1 MDNQLPSSA
10 LSTQSLEYLYSIAYS
25 HVAGARFLEAEK
37 LIYTLVIHAPQNVK
51 FWKALALVQQKQR
64 KYDEAWATYAFVSGL
79 SPEDPEPYLRAA
91 ECYFAD
97 GKVTD
102 GLDAL
107 KEVEARIKNAPKYQ
121 VELTRL
127 QEAWKK
133 KKPAR
138 KPCK

>member
-1 MDNQLPSSA
+1 MDKHLPIES
-10 LSTQSLEYLYSIAYS
+10 LSPQSLELLYSIAYS
-25 HVAGARFLEAEK
+25 HVVGARFQEAEK
-37 LIYTLVIHAPQNVK
+37 LFYSLVIHAPENVK
-51 FWKALALVQQKQR
+51 FWKALAHVQQKLL
-64 KYDEAWATYAFVSGL
+64 KYDEAWATYALVSNL

-107 KEVEARIKNAPKYQ
+107 KEVEHRIQNAPKYQ

-127 QEAWKK
+127 QQAWQK
-133 KKPAR
+133 KKPSR